1 MRQLGILAK
10 EKLNGKLIHNPHR
23 KQENLHLLIFS
34 KLDNDIF
41 MSLMETYWKIYEG
54 VGLALFN
61 DFYYIDRVRLP

>member
-1 MRQLGILAK
+1 LGEEEVNQMRQLGILAK

-41 MSLMETYWKIYEG
+41 MSLMEIYWKIYEG
-54 VGLALFN
+54 GRISF
-61 DFYYIDRVRLP
+61 I